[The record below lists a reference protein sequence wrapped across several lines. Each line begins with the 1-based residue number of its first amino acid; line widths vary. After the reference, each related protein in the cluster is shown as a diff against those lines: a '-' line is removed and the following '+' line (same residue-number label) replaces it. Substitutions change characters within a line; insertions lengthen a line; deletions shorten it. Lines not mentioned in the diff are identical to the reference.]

1 MPKGKVGGGNL
12 GKKKEKGLSEQQKR
26 FCERYQ
32 LSFNATLAA
41 KEAGYS
47 ADSARTT
54 ASRLLKKANVQTYLT
69 QLREDVRAEEIATE
83 QEVLKKLTATM
94 NGATNTEVVVVEGVG
109 DGRSKA
115 RIVEKKPDER
125 DQLKAAELLGKHLGL
140 FQGSASVSIK
150 TPVVILDDLSDFLD
164 DKPTASNKLVTK
176 E

>member
-12 GKKKEKGLSEQQKR
+12 GEKKEKPLNEQQKR

-109 DGRSKA
+109 DGCSKA